1 MKRLTENEA
10 LETLLLRLA
19 DSHPQRNYLE
29 SRLYRTAG
37 GERGEARLQ
46 SRFKEFW
53 IDDAFTVLW
62 DVSLALGDWKVQLDG
77 ILLTER
83 CALVIESKNISG
95 EIYFNE
101 AADEFF
107 RLNPRGKKTVL
118 EDPRVQLDKHIR
130 FLNRWFAQH
139 KIPLAV
145 SGLSVFTSKHCE
157 FITKPPSSNICKP
170 YQMPDHLLKLWQS
183 HLPKTAKLNISKVS
197 KRILAN
203 QTPFKRQP
211 LCRQYTIHPDDIK
224 PGVLCRACKTLSMQ
238 REKRG
243 WTCTRCGERDS
254 AAHVYAAREYFS
266 IVDDSLTNREFRK
279 FCKLE
284 SRSVAS
290 RLLSKL
296 ELDTTGE
303 WKSCVYRLQKKK

>member
-19 DSHPQRNYLE
+19 DGHPQRIFLE
-29 SRLYRTAG
+29 NRLYRTAG

-53 IDDAFTVLW
+53 IDGDFKVLW

-101 AADEFF
+101 ATGEFF
-107 RLNPRGKKTVL
+107 RLNLNGEKTVL
-118 EDPRVQLDKHIR
+118 EDPRVQLSKHIR
-130 FLNRWFAQH
+130 FLTRWFAQH
-139 KIPLAV
+139 KIPLPV
-145 SGLSVFTSKHCE
+145 SGLAVFTSKHCE
-157 FITKPPSSNICKP
+157 FITKPPGAPICKT
-170 YQMPDHLLKLWQS
+170 YQMPDHLLKIWQS
-183 HLPKTAKLNISKVS
+183 HPPKTARLHIAKVS
-197 KRILAN
+197 KLLLAN

-211 LCRQYTIHPDDIK
+211 LCRQYTINPSDIK
-224 PGVLCRACKTLSMQ
+224 TGVLCRACSTLSMQ

-243 WTCTRCGERDS
+243 WTCTRCGERDA
-254 AAHVYAAREYFS
+254 AAHVHAAREYFS
-266 IVDDSLTNREFRK
+266 IVDDSLTNRDFRK